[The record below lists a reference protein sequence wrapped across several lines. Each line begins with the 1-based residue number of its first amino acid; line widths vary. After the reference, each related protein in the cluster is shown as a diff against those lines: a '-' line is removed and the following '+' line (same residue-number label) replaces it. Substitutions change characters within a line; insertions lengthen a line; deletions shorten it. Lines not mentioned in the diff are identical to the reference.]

1 MLRNQIKSH
10 ERYACENQYTCK
22 LNLQCHKML
31 TGDTITIKSD
41 SELKNTAPA
50 CVLVQSNKY
59 PEAAQDYG
67 SSCAP
72 ETNDTVL
79 QC

>member
-1 MLRNQIKSH
+1 MPQDAHRGHKNLNQIG
-10 ERYACENQYTCK
+10 Q
-22 LNLQCHKML
+22 LL
-31 TGDTITIKSD
+31 SD
-41 SELKNTAPA
+41 NISKNTAPA

-72 ETNDTVL
+72 EANDTVL